1 MSDVHSLSSSH
12 SHSYLNDL
20 STIHPDNST
29 TTKSEL
35 SRISSSLSPNEKHLT
50 SSPVMTM
57 KESEKEQTET
67 LTPQSHLTTPSCKFV
82 IDNID
87 STVKPRYMREDSQNQ
102 SLPYM
107 QVYAVRDR
115 IDFSD
120 ISKAPPAT
128 EKNLYSFLPTSDEYQ
143 ILKENMAILVAHIL
157 VDHISF
163 FSEDFKGLVTRH
175 IPHQYS
181 AQMSQKSE
189 VVRVFFFYICG

>member
-1 MSDVHSLSSSH
+1 
-12 SHSYLNDL
+12 
-20 STIHPDNST
+20 
-29 TTKSEL
+29 
-35 SRISSSLSPNEKHLT
+35 
-50 SSPVMTM
+50 
-57 KESEKEQTET
+57 
-67 LTPQSHLTTPSCKFV
+67 
-82 IDNID
+82 
-87 STVKPRYMREDSQNQ
+87 
-102 SLPYM
+102 M

-189 VVRVFFFYICG
+189 VVRFFFNICG